1 MTSLLPEE
9 KLERGR
15 QAQLVLDSPAYQSA
29 VQSFTQD
36 IRSLR
41 LALGPR
47 DVDGAYRL
55 VLMEQAVEKAKRLME
70 GYMRDA
76 NAARAELEKDEGPG
90 PVSRWANRLQRIAR

>member
-1 MTSLLPEE
+1 MTPEE
-9 KLERGR
+9 KLDLGR
-15 QAQLVLDSPAYQSA
+15 YAQLVLENPAYQKA
-29 VQSFTQD
+29 VQGFTQD

-76 NAARAELEKDEGPG
+76 DTARKELEIDEQPG
-90 PVSRWANRLQRIAR
+90 PVGRLSARLRRLTR